1 MDTRQQV
8 CINNLPLGPGVKFL
22 GSNSHGLIALEK
34 PTGVMAHPNRNGDQ
48 GRCLLVADYNY
59 KDEVY
64 TWSTANLVRR
74 AWLLNR
80 LDSPT
85 SGVLLLALDEG
96 MVSVVHQSFA
106 VHKVRK
112 TYYALVKD
120 WPSPDSGCWKD
131 VLKRDAYR
139 TAKVAK
145 FESGGFAQTH
155 YQVMSK
161 PNGNIPISLIKLM
174 PVTGRTHQ
182 LRIQCSQHR
191 HPIVGDRTH
200 GDFKFNRRI
209 SSLSGEKR
217 MMLHSSELDFG
228 YRIRGKEYRFNAR
241 SELPEAF
248 TKLLESNR
256 QMQ

>member
-1 MDTRQQV
+1 MV
-8 CINNLPLGPGVKFL
+8 SVSSLPGGESSAPAAPSF
-22 GSNSHGLIALEK
+22 
-34 PTGVMAHPNRNGDQ
+34 T
-48 GRCLLVADYNY
+48 
-59 KDEVY
+59 
-64 TWSTANLVRR
+64 
-74 AWLLNR
+74 
-80 LDSPT
+80 PT
-85 SGVLLLALDEG
+85 SPVEGPATGRVRVGARDSFFLICNEPLDPSLLALDEG

-217 MMLHSSELDFG
+217 MMLHSAELDFG